1 MNKVTFGSLNIGDKF
16 KTISDSVSVKSGTRE
31 CYEEGR
37 EDWRNSITPSL
48 KVTPVEDKK

>member
-1 MNKVTFGSLNIGDKF
+1 MNKVTFGSLEVGAKF
-16 KTISDSVSVKSGTRE
+16 RPLSDTILVKSGTRE

-48 KVTPVEDKK
+48 KVRPVEDKK